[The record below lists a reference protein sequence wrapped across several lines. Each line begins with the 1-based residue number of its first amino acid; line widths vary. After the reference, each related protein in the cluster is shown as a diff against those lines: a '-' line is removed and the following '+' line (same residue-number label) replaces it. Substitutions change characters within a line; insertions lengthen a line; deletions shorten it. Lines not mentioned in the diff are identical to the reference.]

1 MVIMKKILTLIF
13 LFISFYTKAQN
24 PNITFEDRI
33 IKVKLVKTIS
43 YDACDKENLKKNAI
57 ILEFDVLLQDDKKI
71 FGDKI
76 YAATICYDFPG
87 DGMFDRNND
96 WDLQLYEN
104 KYYQWEISILNEYLF
119 EKNIGKKKYW
129 VKNINRKVAVYCG
142 PKKE

>member
-1 MVIMKKILTLIF
+1 MKKIILTLIF
-13 LFISFYTKAQN
+13 LFASFYIKAQN
-24 PNITFEDRI
+24 PNIAFEDKV
-33 IKVKLVKTIS
+33 IKVKLVKSIS
-43 YDACDKENLKKNAI
+43 YDACDKKSLNKNAV
-57 ILEFDVLLQDDKKI
+57 ILEFDVLLPEDKKF

-76 YAATICYDFPG
+76 YAATICNDFPG

-104 KYYQWEISILNEYLF
+104 KYYQWEISILNEGLL

-129 VKNINRKVAVYCG
+129 VKNISRKVTVYCG